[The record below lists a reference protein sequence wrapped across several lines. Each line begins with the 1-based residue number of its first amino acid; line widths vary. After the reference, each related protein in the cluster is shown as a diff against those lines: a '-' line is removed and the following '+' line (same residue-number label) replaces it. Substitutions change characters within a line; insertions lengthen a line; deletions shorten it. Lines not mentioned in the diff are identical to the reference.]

1 MTNET
6 MRLILRYIA
15 ASVAVLTAVGCATDT
30 TTIHGFEADTTSIDA
45 KASGGKYNVAIRS
58 DKEWTAVVDA
68 PWVMVSPA
76 NGRGEVRCEV
86 RIDSTLINDA
96 RTTEIRFSSGGSL
109 LQSVSVNQE
118 GYARAITPNESEVR
132 ISASATRDARH
143 FDVEVSANVEFVVEA
158 EYDSEDSWLTV
169 ENHSLK
175 LDRGARPRTTTLG
188 ISWKMNH
195 APEERIATLHLR
207 SKDGKPLESPATI
220 VVRQMAAPL
229 IEDNRQGDSLAVV
242 AIFEKL
248 ECWSE
253 GAISTTE
260 GMHRWECVRLWEATD
275 PTLPSKEAVGRVRD
289 IELSYFDTYEGI
301 PYEIKYLKYLETISL
316 YGNVNTMI
324 KSIDLGEEICT
335 LEYLKALR
343 VAAFG
348 LSSIPESFK
357 NLGDTLEDLDLN
369 SNNFD
374 GIPEVLT
381 QENFPHLKTLNLTA
395 NRRTVISDLRNA
407 KSSTDGIGIHHNTA
421 EDNALERLFLWE
433 SLEELA
439 LSYDYFEGSIPDFKV
454 GEKGVRAYEAADFV
468 ERGDTLAWAV
478 ERGLPRVMPNMRS
491 LRLNLNFLS
500 GELPE
505 WLLYH
510 PRLMEW
516 SAESLIYV
524 QQENGVDSNGN
535 RVGFSNEPTSREY
548 YFQAYP
554 LMRGRYEFNDEIV
567 E

>member
-1 MTNET
+1 M
-6 MRLILRYIA
+6 
-15 ASVAVLTAVGCATDT
+15 LTAVGCATDT

-109 LQSVSVNQE
+109 LQSVSVNQD

-169 ENHSLK
+169 DNYTLN

-188 ISWKMNH
+188 INWKMNH
-195 APEERIATLHLR
+195 APEERTATLHLR
-207 SKDGKPLESPATI
+207 SKDGKPLENPATI

-454 GEKGVRAYEAADFV
+454 GEKGIRAYTNEDFV

-478 ERGLPRVMPNMRS
+478 ERGLPRVLPNMRS